1 MADVDMSDNTD
12 ITDVSLIKIKII
24 SYLNSNFI
32 IIKIKKKRRKR

>member
-32 IIKIKKKRRKR
+32 IIKVNWKRRKR

>member
-24 SYLNSNFI
+24 FFLKSNFI
-32 IIKIKKKRRKR
+32 IIKVN